1 MDYIVTNGRSE
12 SYPARHYG
20 GYYSGGSVMTFCE
33 SADLLAPSA
42 NVLSMPNLPV
52 SVLSERPIS
61 ATPEFFGIHVYRRS
75 NDQLTGF
82 EVKTVRA
89 HDIENGK
96 GRWRYIETSDNTWNF
111 TDLDAWVDTHY
122 AKGRDPVL
130 ILYGTPTWASA
141 RPTEVGAYGGG
152 NPGTQA
158 EPADMAKW
166 DRFCAKMASR
176 YRGKVKYYEVW
187 NEPNQYNDGTGATP
201 GTNFFFS
208 GTLAKLSEMVRR
220 ASVAIKS
227 IDPAAKIISPSIT
240 GWSTKP
246 GQSAETYFTGMMAAP
261 SGDGFTTMKDWV
273 DIIAVHLYLPSN
285 STAELVPM
293 IDRINAAKAAA
304 GVSVMETWDTESA
317 PLAPNATGQGEEHLD
332 RYLKRFMI
340 TLAAKGVARTMYYQ
354 WDIDFMGFRD
364 KPNMCS
370 RWNSL
375 RELLLSGSI
384 ISASRLFDGRLIYR
398 TGAGITVL

>member
-12 SYPARHYG
+12 SYPTRHYG

-42 NVLSMPNLPV
+42 NVVSMPNLPV

-75 NDQLTGF
+75 NDQLPGF
-82 EVKTVRA
+82 EVKTVRS

-96 GRWRYIETSDNTWNF
+96 GRWRFIETSDNTWNF
-111 TDLDAWVDTHY
+111 ADLDAWVDTHY
-122 AKGRDPVL
+122 EKGRDLVFT
-130 ILYGTPTWASA
+130 LYGTPTWASA

-158 EPADMAKW
+158 EPADMTKW
-166 DRFCAKMASR
+166 DRFCAKIASR
-176 YRGKVKYYEVW
+176 YRGKIKYYEVW

-201 GTNFFFS
+201 GTGFFFS
-208 GTLAKLSEMVRR
+208 GTLAKLSEIVRR
-220 ASVAIKS
+220 ATVAIKS
-227 IDPAAKIISPSIT
+227 IDPAVKIISPSIT

-261 SGDGFTTMKDWV
+261 TGDSFTTMKDWV

-285 STAELVPM
+285 STAELVPI
-293 IDRINAAKAAA
+293 IDRINAAKVAA
-304 GVSVMETWDTESA
+304 GVSAMETWDTESA
-317 PLAPNATGQGEEHLD
+317 PLAPNPAGQSDEQLD
-332 RYLKRFMI
+332 RFFRRFMI

-354 WDIDFMGFRD
+354 WDSDAMGLNNRL
-364 KPNMCS
+364 NMRT